1 MMIDEDIAYMSC
13 STVYR
18 ILKRNGIMRSR
29 KSKDSKKGNGFEQP
43 IVAHEHW
50 HTDISYI
57 KIGKRFYFFFGV
69 LDGYSRCLLH
79 WEIRESMTE
88 HDVEMVMQR
97 TIEKYPDAKP
107 RLITDNGSQYTSHE
121 FKVFIGMHGLTHV
134 RTSPYYPQSNGK
146 MERFH
151 FTLKVEAVRP
161 GVPLTV
167 EDARNIVS
175 QYVNF
180 YNNIRLHSAIGFIA
194 PMDKLEGRDQL
205 ILTERKEK
213 LKRARNKRREEFA
226 KSA

>member
-1 MMIDEDIAYMSC
+1 MMIDEDVAYMS
-13 STVYR
+13 SSSVYR
-18 ILKRNGIMRSR
+18 ILKKNGIMRSKKR
-29 KSKDSKKGNGFEQP
+29 KDTKKGDGFEQP

-57 KIGKRFYFFFGV
+57 KIKKQFYFFFGV

-88 HDVEMVMQR
+88 HDVEMVMKR
-97 TIEKYPDAKP
+97 TIEKYPDARP

-121 FKVFIGMHGLTHV
+121 FKTFIGMHGLTHV

-151 FTLKVEAVRP
+151 FTLKSEAVRP

-167 EDARNIVS
+167 ESAREIVLE
-175 QYVNF
+175 YVNF
-180 YNNIRLHSAIGFIA
+180 YNKVRLHSAIGFLA
-194 PMDKLEGRDQL
+194 PIDKLEGRDHA

-213 LKRARNKRREEFA
+213 LNAAKNKRLEEFA
-226 KSA
+226 KRA

>member
-1 MMIDEDIAYMSC
+1 MMIDENIAYMSS

-18 ILKRNGIMRSR
+18 ILKKNGIMRSKKR
-29 KSKDSKKGNGFEQP
+29 KESKKGNGFVQP

-57 KIGKRFYFFFGV
+57 KICKRFYFFFGV

-88 HDVEMVMQR
+88 HDVEIVMQR
-97 TIEKYPDAKP
+97 AIEKYPDAKP

-151 FTLKVEAVRP
+151 FTLKSEAVRP

-167 EDARNIVS
+167 ENARSIVL
-175 QYVNF
+175 QYVDF
-180 YNNIRLHSAIGFIA
+180 HNNVRLHSAIGFVA
-194 PMDKLEGRDQL
+194 PMDKLEGRDHAIL
-205 ILTERKEK
+205 IERKEK
-213 LKRARNKRREEFA
+213 IEGAKNKRIEEFA